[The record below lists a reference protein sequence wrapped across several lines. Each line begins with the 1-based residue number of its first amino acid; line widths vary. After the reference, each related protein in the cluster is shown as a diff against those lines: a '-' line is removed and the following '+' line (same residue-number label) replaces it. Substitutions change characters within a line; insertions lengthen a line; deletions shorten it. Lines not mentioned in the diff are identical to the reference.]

1 MTVDER
7 WAKIIDDLSNW
18 VRSYEAS
25 GDEPGPERDRAR
37 AIRKAI
43 VYCRL
48 QRRKSP
54 QPMLACVVMRD
65 EGRVQVETD
74 YVDDEGREIRR
85 IAEFRPHCQSEMD
98 DWFDGAII

>member
-1 MTVDER
+1 
-7 WAKIIDDLSNW
+7 
-18 VRSYEAS
+18 
-25 GDEPGPERDRAR
+25 
-37 AIRKAI
+37 
-43 VYCRL
+43 
-48 QRRKSP
+48 
-54 QPMLACVVMRD
+54 MLACVVMRD